1 MGDIEE
7 ALRNAR
13 EALDV
18 EVCCVGPDVSLA
30 EPGEATVEWIQKLE
44 SELQQPKSPPSAEKD
59 TNGKTEEASV

>member
-18 EVCCVGPDVSLA
+18 EVCCVGPDGTLA
-30 EPGEATVEWIQKLE
+30 EPGEATNEWIQKLE
-44 SELQQPKSPPSAEKD
+44 RELHESRGPF
-59 TNGKTEEASV
+59 

>member
-18 EVCCVGPDVSLA
+18 ELCCVGPDGTLA
-30 EPGEATVEWIQKLE
+30 EPGEATAEWIQRLE
-44 SELQQPKSPPSAEKD
+44 HELQQPRRPSSAEED
-59 TNGKTEEASV
+59 ANGQREEASA